1 MCCMKDLDKDF
12 LYMLG
17 LVTLMTLGVIIYAA
31 VNWIV
36 CLNIMVKCTYGDC
49 ITNNGPLAQW

>member
-36 CLNIMVKCTYGDC
+36 CLSIMIKCAYSDC
-49 ITNNGPLAQW
+49 ISHNGPLAQW